1 MGIHQGQIGG
11 ELSSLEELKASNR
24 RRMIILSCKRHRGRY
39 PGLEE
44 FHACESFLSKGNA
57 IPDLWALLRQQGS
70 ERFPDKARLSCSPS
84 DIRAYL
90 VAMAEVLTCQKTTVA
105 EFVRHL
111 YQTAFRRQADEGG
124 FAHWVG
130 LLVNGHVE
138 INQVIDEF
146 LAQDEHKAAYAM
158 TARVDHLDAL
168 TPRSRQIYKDL
179 QTAIAARRAA

>member
-146 LAQDEHKAAYAM
+146 LSHDEHKSSYAM
-158 TARVDHLDAL
+158 MATANASCELSQRA
-168 TPRSRQIYKDL
+168 RQIYNDL
-179 QTAIAARRAA
+179 RGGLQSKKAA

>member
-24 RRMIILSCKRHRGRY
+24 RRMIILSYKRHRGQY
-39 PGLEE
+39 PGLED
-44 FHACESFLSKGNA
+44 FHACESFLSEGNA
-57 IPDLWALLRQQGS
+57 IPDLWALLGQPGS
-70 ERFPDKARLSCSPS
+70 ERFPDKVRVSCSPS

-124 FAHWVG
+124 FAHWVNTI
-130 LLVNGHVE
+130 VNGHVGVP
-138 INQVIDEF
+138 QVIDEF
-146 LAQDEHKAAYAM
+146 LSQDEHKSAYAV
-158 TARVDHLDAL
+158 TAQAPHLDAL
-168 TPRSRQIYKDL
+168 PSRARQIYADL
-179 QTAIAARRAA
+179 SAAIAKRKAA